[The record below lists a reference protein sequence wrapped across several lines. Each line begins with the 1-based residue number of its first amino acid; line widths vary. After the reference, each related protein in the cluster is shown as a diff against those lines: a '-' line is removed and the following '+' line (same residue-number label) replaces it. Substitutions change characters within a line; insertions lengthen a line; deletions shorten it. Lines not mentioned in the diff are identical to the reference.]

1 MAVLLWR
8 TAPRQTHATPDKGLL
23 SPFWA
28 GGGVVA
34 ANSRFSTSLTVR
46 HTGSRGNGAEADST
60 MQNKNPQPT
69 CKSTSTSHRALAS
82 PCEET
87 STHTRAH
94 AHTHALAS
102 DPCAP
107 THMHHHVIKHT
118 LHAVIHT
125 HTWWWRSAQ
134 SRMPIITR
142 RLGGSS
148 GGRGSAVVQINR
160 SLCCRSPAA
169 NTSPHPHQA
178 SSVTDQ
184 RRRQSLEAA
193 EPRASQQQPPTP
205 HAGCAPAA

>member
-23 SPFWA
+23 SQFWA
-28 GGGVVA
+28 G
-34 ANSRFSTSLTVR
+34 SQQQILYLTHCKR

-94 AHTHALAS
+94 AHTHALVS

-118 LHAVIHT
+118 QHAVIHT
-125 HTWWWRSAQ
+125 HTPLVVAVCTEQDAHYHMQPGRLIWWPRIGCD
-134 SRMPIITR
+134 P
-142 RLGGSS
+142 
-148 GGRGSAVVQINR
+148 N
-160 SLCCRSPAA
+160 
-169 NTSPHPHQA
+169 
-178 SSVTDQ
+178 
-184 RRRQSLEAA
+184 QSLALL
-193 EPRASQQQPPTP
+193 PISCCQHLSSPPSSIIG
-205 HAGCAPAA
+205 H